1 MEQAIIAVPGRGRTE
16 GPPQRHARRSPDAVG
31 DDRPRKNHRPPGD
44 EPLESG
50 AGTQRAACPMR
61 GRQERRITGG
71 AKACGPPGNERP
83 QVRMVFDRSA
93 ERARLAHHRQRR
105 RGRHDRA
112 PLLAARGGR
121 STGIA
126 GGSTGRCATGRGHRR
141 GHHRRCATAAAATGT
156 AARRAKLHERGAAA
170 AAARAAETT
179 GASGGCHKAAEDE
192 CQTDG
197 TRHDYKTPP
206 LPRPDGR
213 DDVMRRPRRR

>member
-1 MEQAIIAVPGRGRTE
+1 MPVDLPTRWGTTGREKTIAPPVMNRSNRERAHNVPL
-16 GPPQRHARRSPDAVG
+16 ARCVAG
-31 DDRPRKNHRPPGD
+31 K
-44 EPLESG
+44 SG
-50 AGTQRAACPMR
+50 ASPEGRRPAGRLGTS
-61 GRQERRITGG
+61 GRRFEWFF
-71 AKACGPPGNERP
+71 E
-83 QVRMVFDRSA
+83 RSA

-112 PLLAARGGR
+112 PLLAARSGR

-141 GHHRRCATAAAATGT
+141 GHLRRCATAAAATGT

-170 AAARAAETT
+170 ATARAAETT